1 MIIIIKNF
9 LRRIYRFI
17 QRICIN
23 FLVKLSITIYFLTNK
38 KNEDDNKLKEL
49 KDIHKGKR
57 AFIICN
63 GPSLNIDDLN
73 TLQLNGEISFAA
85 NLITPMIETSN
96 WTPTYYS
103 VTDPIGVYKLISTM
117 NAVKAEVKFLPR
129 DSYITGMYVT
139 GNVVF
144 FNRNGDR
151 KLLDNPRFSDD
162 CSKIVYSIATVTYTS
177 IQLAAYMGIR
187 KMYIIGCDH
196 RFARQYRLD
205 GTIEEYSDQKNYF
218 SGVKEKY
225 QRGASNIGEQAI
237 AFDAAKKYADEHGIK
252 IYNATRGGYLEVFE
266 RVDFDSLF
274 KK

>member
-49 KDIHKGKR
+49 KDIHKDKR

-177 IQLAAYMGIR
+177 IQLAAYMGI
-187 KMYIIGCDH
+187 KEMYIIGCDH

-205 GTIEEYSDQKNYF
+205 GTIEEYCDQKNYF